1 MYRKK
6 LFFVFIILCLIFG
19 NLLAQKEPKRL
30 TMSRL
35 YDPDQPSLSGKLPF
49 RISWSEDGKCFFF
62 LLTDEKT
69 KEAIIWRYDI
79 KKKKRE
85 VYLNLNGIQKQWEKL
100 SSKKEKFNTQSFIF
114 SRDKKQMIFS
124 HKGDLYHYNVKTG
137 IFKRLT
143 ASFQSERIPEF
154 SPDGK
159 YVAYVRDNN
168 LYILEI
174 PTGLE
179 IQLTSDG
186 SRDILNGY
194 LTWVYY
200 EELFHRS
207 HKGYWWSPDSKYIVF
222 YRFDESPVFKM
233 TMMNLLPF
241 KAYQVP
247 VTYPKAGMTNP
258 YVKIGI
264 ISIKEQKT
272 VWLKLN
278 YDEEIYIARAIWTP
292 DSKWLTIQTLNRD
305 QNRIDLLLINP
316 ETGESKLILR
326 EKQKLWIHPKEIY
339 FFKSKPYFLWL
350 SDRDNWNHI
359 YLYNLEGKL
368 IKRLT
373 QGSWS
378 VRSIVRVD
386 ERRGIIYFMANKKS
400 TLESH
405 LYQVNLD
412 GKLKRLTDK
421 QGTYSVIMSPTCDYY
436 LAFYNNVSRPSRL
449 DLYKADGTFVKAIEE
464 NIVKELSEY
473 KLSKWEFLK
482 VPTEDGIELPAMMLK
497 PQNFNPNKKYPVLFA
512 IYGGPES
519 QSVANRWMGKRGL
532 WYQYLAQEGIIVF
545 IMDNRGSAHFG
556 KKYAHMLYGNL
567 GHWEIH
573 DYVQGVKFLK
583 KFPYVDSNR
592 IGIWG
597 WSYGGYVTCMA
608 MLTAPDYF
616 QVGVSV
622 APVTHWLNYDTI
634 YTERYMRQPKDNPE
648 GYEKSAATKYAQNL
662 KGKFLII
669 HGTLDDNVHF
679 QNTVQLVN
687 ELISKNKQFSVMI
700 YPNRDHGIR
709 GDNARRHIFTLITNF
724 LLQNLREK

>member
-1 MYRKK
+1 MHRKK
-6 LFFVFIILCLIFG
+6 TFPILIVCFCLILG
-19 NLLAQKEPKRL
+19 NLFAQEQGKKL

-35 YDPDQPSLSGKLPF
+35 FDPDQPSLSGKLPS
-49 RISWSEDGKCFFF
+49 RISWSEDRKYFFF
-62 LLTDEKT
+62 LTTVEKT
-69 KEAIIWRYDI
+69 KEAIIWKYNVR
-79 KKKKRE
+79 KKKKE
-85 VYLNLNGIQKQWEKL
+85 VYLNLNEIQKQWEKL
-100 SSKKEKFNTQSFIF
+100 TSKKEKFNVHNFIF
-114 SRDKKQMIFS
+114 SKDKKQMIFS
-124 HKGDLYHYNVKTG
+124 YKGDLYYYNIKNRL
-137 IFKRLT
+137 FRRLT
-143 ASFQSERIPEF
+143 ASSEGEKIPEF
-154 SPDGK
+154 SPNGK
-159 YVAYVRDNN
+159 YISYVRGNN
-168 LYILEI
+168 LYVLEI

-186 SRDILNGY
+186 SNNILNGY

-200 EELFHRS
+200 EELYHRNY
-207 HKGYWWSPDSKYIVF
+207 KGYWWSPDSKYIVF

-233 TMMNLLPF
+233 TMVNLLPF
-241 KAYQVP
+241 KAQQIP

-258 YVKIGI
+258 LVKIGI
-264 ISIKEQKT
+264 VSVKEQKT

-278 YDEEIYIARAIWTP
+278 YNEEIYIARAIWTP
-292 DSKWLTIQTLNRD
+292 DSKWLTVQILNRD
-305 QNRIDLLLINP
+305 QNRIDLLKVNP
-316 ETGESKLILR
+316 ETGKSELILR
-326 EKQKLWIHPKEIY
+326 EEQKIWIHPKEIY
-339 FFKSKPYFLWL
+339 FFKRKPYFLWL
-350 SDRDNWNHI
+350 SDLDNWNHI

-378 VRSIVRVD
+378 VRKIVQIN
-386 ERRGIIYFMANKKS
+386 EKKGIIYFIANKKS
-400 TLESH
+400 TLENH

-412 GKLKRLTDK
+412 GKLKRLTEK
-421 QGTYSVIMSPTCDYY
+421 EGTYSIIMSPTCDFY
-436 LAFYNNVSRPSRL
+436 LAFYNNISRPTRL

-473 KLSKWEFLK
+473 KLSKWNFLK
-482 VPTEDGIELPAMMLK
+482 VTTEDELELPAMMLK
-497 PQNFNPNKKYPVLFA
+497 PQNFDPNKKYPVLFA

-532 WYQYLAQEGIIVF
+532 WYQYLAQEGLIIF

-573 DYVQGVKFLK
+573 DYVQGVKYLSK
-583 KFPYVDSNR
+583 LPYVDSNR

-597 WSYGGYVTCMA
+597 WSYGGYLTCMA
-608 MLTAPDYF
+608 MLTAPEYF

-634 YTERYMRQPKDNPE
+634 YTERYMGQPKNNPK
-648 GYEKSAATKYAQNL
+648 GYEKSATTKYAENL
-662 KGKFLII
+662 KGKLLII
-669 HGTLDDNVHF
+669 HGTLDNNVHF

-687 ELISKNKQFSVMI
+687 KLISENKQFSVMI
-700 YPNRDHGIR
+700 YPNRDHGIK

-724 LLQNLREK
+724 LLKNLK